1 MELQRLLVGLG
12 EGLAELLALPEVQRK
27 LVSVSADATPTRLG
41 AVDWTARVAIACE
54 ADQTADDLTRLEPT
68 KL

>member
-1 MELQRLLVGLG
+1 M
-12 EGLAELLALPEVQRK
+12 AELLALPEVQRK